1 MHQQLRNL
9 AKKRQNLE
17 NCLYTSTDTASRRR
31 LGADLHVADEKTQW
45 KRARWGAKGNIPM
58 HQQPSTVNHSP
69 QPAHVA
75 DEPRFEPAAAARM
88 PARIT
93 TRPLD
98 QLKCSPL

>member
-1 MHQQLRNL
+1 MRKPSGSELV
-9 AKKRQNLE
+9 
-17 NCLYTSTDTASRRR
+17 
-31 LGADLHVADEKTQW
+31 GAQKAIYQCTNN
-45 KRARWGAKGNIPM
+45 R
-58 HQQPSTVNHSP
+58 QPSTVNHSP

>member
-45 KRARWGAKGNIPM
+45 KLARWGAKGNIPM
-58 HQQPSTVNHSP
+58 HLQPTTVNRQP
-69 QPAHVA
+69 QPTARARRGRTAIRTRGRCA
-75 DEPRFEPAAAARM
+75 DAGANNH
-88 PARIT
+88 
-93 TRPLD
+93 
-98 QLKCSPL
+98 